1 MKRKF
6 MQWWLTILSISTKQS
21 PLILTHWTHK
31 KDHEYNVGSP
41 DPGLRQAQKCGR
53 VKTVSNYCLFLTK
66 GLYLPWHTKQYSD
79 EMVVG
84 ELGCGGSLNKTV
96 YWKSENKSITSMCQH
111 QPAFFRNHVNEWQ
124 LFTYVSRLTAF
135 FNIFTGKINRC

>member
-6 MQWWLTILSISTKQS
+6 MQWRLTILSISTKQS

-96 YWKSENKSITSMCQH
+96 YWKSEIKSITSMCQH
-111 QPAFFRNHVNEWQ
+111 HQRSLEIMSTNDNYLHTSVDWQ
-124 LFTYVSRLTAF
+124 LSL
-135 FNIFTGKINRC
+135 IFLLEK

>member
-6 MQWWLTILSISTKQS
+6 MQWRLTILSISTKQS

-111 QPAFFRNHVNEWQ
+111 HQRSLEIMSTNDNYLHTSVDWQ
-124 LFTYVSRLTAF
+124 LSL
-135 FNIFTGKINRC
+135 IFLLEK